1 MKKKLFILITV
12 FLFTITLTGCGSG
25 ISDITSG
32 DDSNDIVV
40 EVLEVEVGEGSV
52 VFNDPY
58 EDYTLYNYVALESST
73 ETITITIGGYYLL
86 EGTYSNIVI
95 DTVDEDVDLVFNNA
109 TISSESGPAVLVLS
123 ADVVTFSALEGTENL
138 IEDSSEHPLNEDGD
152 DYNGAIYSYTDLE
165 FNGSGVLTVD
175 GNYNNAIYTK
185 DDIKIQD
192 IIMNVTSVDDGLV
205 GKDYVAISSASVT
218 IDVNGDGIVSTN
230 TGETDKGFVYIES
243 GLIDITAGDDGIQA
257 ELAVLIYGGTID
269 IYARDNGIQSENL
282 ITIDGGTISIAAEG
296 DGINAV
302 SELAIYDGDIIINVD
317 EDGLHS
323 DDYLLIDGGDIYI
336 QYSYEGIEAYVI
348 VINGGD
354 IVVNSTDDA
363 INGTAGGG
371 QAHGQEVYISDGGT
385 LFINGGT
392 IYINSVGDGI
402 DVNGSIEMTGGYV
415 VVYGSTT
422 DMQSSIDYDE
432 TFNISGGTI
441 IALGSD
447 GMVQTL
453 SNSSTQAS
461 LMLADMSSYTSDT
474 TVTLTD
480 EIGNIIIE
488 VESIKYFEAVTIS
501 SPAMVEG
508 QSYTLTV
515 GTDQYEF
522 TISDIITTLGSG
534 GTSQTGGFPPRR

>member
-32 DDSNDIVV
+32 DDSNDIIV

-323 DDYLLIDGGDIYI
+323 DDYLLLDGGDIYI